1 MGCRWS
7 AVASLAEVRVVPV
20 QVCVVVAGR
29 VEDHVVVDLVLAAL
43 VPAAGEAGD
52 ALRFVI
58 AGEVD
63 LGAEEALGLG
73 AGAEVERVGYVD
85 GEVGLL

>member
-1 MGCRWS
+1 MRGAEGGAGPGLCRGGW
-7 AVASLAEVRVVPV
+7 
-20 QVCVVVAGR
+20 G